1 MSTLT
6 ARRQARASE
15 GRVARTGW
23 ARRLRD
29 AVVLRRNKP
38 GGEQPPHRRPGVTAF
53 AISLFAL
60 LVLYAIALAVLRPSS
75 AGQQITLSRLVATAK
90 AGKVSTARFLD
101 EDARITGR
109 LVNPDGTT
117 STYWATYP
125 SSNAATDD
133 LLQTLLG
140 DHAQVSVEAQ
150 SVKGLVRFVAQ
161 FLLPLV
167 IFANLFALVLLL
179 ARSGGGGAD
188 EFLTFSKLGDK
199 RLGSEDKQRANF
211 SSVAGADDVLVELSE
226 VVDYLVDPESFA
238 RMGALPP
245 KGVLIDGPPGC
256 GKTLLAR
263 AVAGEARANFYSI
276 SGSNFVESLVG
287 VGAARVRDLFLQARA
302 NSPAIV
308 FIDELDAVGRQRG
321 AGLGGGHD
329 EREQT
334 LNEMLV
340 QMDGFSP
347 TEGVAVVAATNR
359 PDILDPALLRA
370 GRFDRHIT
378 VERPDRD
385 GRLAM
390 LRLHAVGKRL
400 ADAERDLPVIA
411 RNTAGFTGADLAN
424 LLNESALLARRER
437 ADAIYRHH
445 LDEAEER
452 VLSGP
457 QRKGALISADD
468 KLRIAYH
475 EGGHAV
481 VAAAMGKAALVHKL
495 SVVARGAGIGHLG
508 LLSEDKT
515 ILTRTD
521 LEDQITI
528 GMAGLAAEEL
538 KLKEPSTG
546 SESDLERAT
555 HTARDM
561 AGRYGMSERLG
572 RVQVLKQQG
581 EVFLGRD
588 YMAGQEIS
596 QPTLEHLDAEVKRI
610 LDAQEAVAR
619 SIVSSNLDV
628 LDRLASCLVTQET
641 LQGEDLGQLLGAVRA
656 HHTPGAP

>member
-1 MSTLT
+1 MAPEATG
-6 ARRQARASE
+6 ARD
-15 GRVARTGW
+15 GW
-23 ARRLRD
+23 AHRLRE
-29 AVVLRRNKP
+29 AVATRRANR
-38 GGEQPPHRRPGVTAF
+38 GGGQPPRSRRPGVAAF
-53 AISLFAL
+53 ALSLLILLAL
-60 LVLYAIALAVLRPSS
+60 YGVALAVLRPSS
-75 AGQQITLSRLVATAK
+75 AGRQVSLSRLVASAK
-90 AGKVSTARFLD
+90 AGKVSTAHFLD
-101 EDARITGR
+101 EDARITGH
-109 LVNPDGTT
+109 LVNPDGKTF
-117 STYWATYP
+117 TYWATYP

-140 DHAQVSVEAQ
+140 DHAQVSVDAQ
-150 SVKGLVRFVAQ
+150 SVKGLIRFVAQ

-179 ARSGGGGAD
+179 GRSGGSGAD

-199 RLGSEDKQRANF
+199 RLGREDKQRASF

-263 AVAGEARANFYSI
+263 AVAGEARASFYSI

-287 VGAARVRDLFLQARA
+287 VGAARVRDLFAQARA

-385 GRLAM
+385 GRLAI
-390 LRLHAVGKRL
+390 LRLHSAGKRL
-400 ADAERDLPVIA
+400 ADAERDLPVVA
-411 RNTAGFTGADLAN
+411 RSTAGFTGADLAN
-424 LLNESALLARRER
+424 LLNEAALLARRER

-445 LDEAEER
+445 LEEAEER

-457 QRKGALISADD
+457 QRKGAL
-468 KLRIAYH
+468 
-475 EGGHAV
+475 
-481 VAAAMGKAALVHKL
+481 
-495 SVVARGAGIGHLG
+495 
-508 LLSEDKT
+508 
-515 ILTRTD
+515 
-521 LEDQITI
+521 
-528 GMAGLAAEEL
+528 
-538 KLKEPSTG
+538 
-546 SESDLERAT
+546 
-555 HTARDM
+555 
-561 AGRYGMSERLG
+561 
-572 RVQVLKQQG
+572 
-581 EVFLGRD
+581 
-588 YMAGQEIS
+588 
-596 QPTLEHLDAEVKRI
+596 
-610 LDAQEAVAR
+610 
-619 SIVSSNLDV
+619 
-628 LDRLASCLVTQET
+628 
-641 LQGEDLGQLLGAVRA
+641 
-656 HHTPGAP
+656 